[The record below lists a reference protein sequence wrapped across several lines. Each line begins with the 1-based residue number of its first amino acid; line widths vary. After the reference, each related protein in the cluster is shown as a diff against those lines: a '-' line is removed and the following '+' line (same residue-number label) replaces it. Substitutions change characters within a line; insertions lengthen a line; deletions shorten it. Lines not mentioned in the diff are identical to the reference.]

1 MEKKKLRS
9 DKIAKKSSCKN
20 IVIGEKEKYYVPSHS
35 GEKTA
40 LCRFQSVQSGQT
52 LSGKRKWMRSVK
64 VKLEKNSKRIF
75 NWRQKPIFYM
85 LVNNAFKEIPSK
97 W

>member
-20 IVIGEKEKYYVPSHS
+20 IVIGEKEKYYAPSHS
-35 GEKTA
+35 GGKTA

-52 LSGKRKWMRSVK
+52 QSGKRK
-64 VKLEKNSKRIF
+64 
-75 NWRQKPIFYM
+75 
-85 LVNNAFKEIPSK
+85 
-97 W
+97 